1 MHLLGM
7 SGNIILVIIGICFLI
22 FIHELGHFLV
32 AKKIGVRVHAFSLGF
47 GPAIIR
53 KQIGETEYKISL
65 IPLGG
70 YVKLAGEQK
79 GEETKGEEWEFMS
92 KKPWQ
97 RAAVLIAGVAFN
109 TMLAFVAF
117 VIAFR
122 IGVPFITAE
131 VGQTMPG
138 GPAWEADIRPG
149 DKIVKVNDILNPDF
163 EDLFISIALNNSPEG
178 VDLGIEREG
187 KIFDVNV
194 VPKYNQRGGVQRIGI
209 VPVNS
214 LEVYKIYATE
224 DSDSPAEKAGLQ
236 VGDKVIAVNGKK
248 INTENDFREI
258 EGGSLGKE
266 LIITVLRDSERI
278 DLKVTPSAV
287 ARLMIGLSCA
297 TSKID
302 GIKRDSLA
310 DSIGLKRDD
319 EIVKVNTQDVKG
331 FSGLNNALNNSQD
344 GKITLEVVRDNSRKI
359 LELTKSGE
367 ETVKKFFDGM
377 WPYYELTVDSTV
389 EGFPAEEKGIKP
401 GDRITSIDGESI
413 SEWGQLLQLVTGGQG
428 EELEI
433 AWMRDGKEFSKK
445 IKPIKDEENAQGQ
458 IGVMFKRKEI
468 IRKYG
473 LTESCVVGVHKTVVN
488 VKRIYLTIRGF
499 ISKKISTKALG
510 GPVLIAQASYASAQS
525 GMGKL
530 LYFLAIISINLAV
543 LNILPVPVLDGG
555 HLLFLGIEKIK
566 GSPVSERVLAIAN
579 YIGLALVLSLMI
591 YATRN
596 DILRVFNIF

>member
-131 VGQTMPG
+131 VGQINPG

-236 VGDKVIAVNGKK
+236 VGDKVIAVNGRK

-278 DLKVTPSAV
+278 DLKVIPSAV

-319 EIVKVNTQDVKG
+319 EIVKINTQDVKG

-428 EELEI
+428 EELKI

-473 LTESCVVGVHKTVVN
+473 FTESCVVGIHKTVVN

-525 GMGKL
+525 GIGKL

>member
-47 GPAIIR
+47 GPAIIK
-53 KQIGETEYKISL
+53 KQIGETEYKLSL

-109 TMLAFVAF
+109 TVLAFVAF

-122 IGVPFITAE
+122 IGVPFDTAE
-131 VGQTMPG
+131 VGLTMPG

-149 DKIVKVNDILNPDF
+149 DKIVKVNNISNPDF
-163 EDLFISIALNNSPEG
+163 EDLFISIALNNSSEG
-178 VDLGIEREG
+178 IDMEIEREG

-209 VPVNS
+209 APAKS
-214 LEVYKIYATE
+214 LEIYKIYAIE
-224 DSDSPAEKAGLQ
+224 DSDSPAQKAGLQ

-278 DLKVTPSAV
+278 DLKITPSAV

-297 TSKID
+297 TTKID

-310 DSIGLKRDD
+310 DSIGLKRGD

-344 GKITLEVVRDNSRKI
+344 GEITLEVVRGNSRKI
-359 LELTKSGE
+359 LDLTKSGE
-367 ETVKKFFDGM
+367 ETVKKFFDGIF
-377 WPYYELTVDSTV
+377 PCYELIVDSTV
-389 EGFPAEEKGIKP
+389 EGFPAEKEGIKP

-413 SEWGQLLQLVTGGQG
+413 SEWDQLLQLVTGSQG

-473 LTESCVVGVHKTVVN
+473 FTESCVVGMHKTVVN

-525 GMGKL
+525 GIGKL
-530 LYFLAIISINLAV
+530 MYFLAIISINLAV
-543 LNILPVPVLDGG
+543 INILPVPVLDGG

-566 GSPVSERVLAIAN
+566 GSPVSERVLTIAN
-579 YIGLALVLSLMI
+579 YIGLGLVLSLMI

>member
-53 KQIGETEYKISL
+53 KQIGETEYKLSL

-131 VGQTMPG
+131 VGQINPG

-258 EGGSLGKE
+258 EGESLGKE

-278 DLKVTPSAV
+278 DLKVIPSAV

-310 DSIGLKRDD
+310 DSIGLKRGD

-344 GKITLEVVRDNSRKI
+344 GKIILEVVRGNSRKI
-359 LELTKSGE
+359 LDLTKSGE
-367 ETVKKFFDGM
+367 ETVKKFFDGIF
-377 WPYYELTVDSTV
+377 PCYELIVDSTV
-389 EGFPAEEKGIKP
+389 EGFPAEKEGIKP

-413 SEWGQLLQLVTGGQG
+413 SEWDHLLQLVTGSQG

-445 IKPIKDEENAQGQ
+445 IKPIKDEKNAQGQ
-458 IGVMFKRKEI
+458 IGVMFKTKKI

-473 LTESCVVGVHKTVVN
+473 LTESCVVGMHKTVVN
-488 VKRIYLTIRGF
+488 VGRIYLTIRGF

-525 GMGKL
+525 GIGKL
-530 LYFLAIISINLAV
+530 MYFLAIISINLAV
-543 LNILPVPVLDGG
+543 INILPVPVLDGG

-566 GSPVSERVLAIAN
+566 GSPVSERVLTIAN
-579 YIGLALVLSLMI
+579 YIGLGLVLSLMI

>member
-32 AKKIGVRVHAFSLGF
+32 AKKIGVRVLAFSLGF
-47 GPAIIR
+47 GPAILR
-53 KQIGETEYKISL
+53 KKIGETEYKISL

-79 GEETKGEEWEFMS
+79 GEESKGEEWEFAS

-109 TMLAFVAF
+109 TVLAFVAF

-122 IGVPFITAE
+122 IGVPFDTAE

-138 GPAWEADIRPG
+138 GPAWEVDIRPG
-149 DKIVKVNDILNPDF
+149 DKIVKVNNILNPDF

-209 VPVNS
+209 APAKS
-214 LEVYKIYATE
+214 LEIYKIYAIE
-224 DSDSPAEKAGLQ
+224 DSDSPAQKAGLQ

-278 DLKVTPSAV
+278 DLKITPSAV

-302 GIKRDSLA
+302 GIKKDSLA
-310 DSIGLKRDD
+310 DSIGLKRGD

-331 FSGLNNALNNSQD
+331 FSELNNALNNSQD
-344 GKITLEVVRDNSRKI
+344 GKITLEVVRGNSRKI
-359 LELTKSGE
+359 LDLTKSGE
-367 ETVKKFFDGM
+367 ETVKKFFDGIF
-377 WPYYELTVDSTV
+377 PYYELIVDSMV
-389 EGFPAEEKGIKP
+389 EGFPAEKKGIKP

-413 SEWGQLLQLVTGGQG
+413 SEWDQLLQLVTGSQG

-458 IGVMFKRKEI
+458 IGVMFKTKKI

-473 LTESCVVGVHKTVVN
+473 LTESCVVGMHKTVVN

-510 GPVLIAQASYASAQS
+510 GPILIAQASYASAQS
-525 GMGKL
+525 GIGKL
-530 LYFLAIISINLAV
+530 MYFLAIISINLAV

-591 YATRN
+591 YVTRN
-596 DILRVFNIF
+596 DILRVFSIF

>member
-32 AKKIGVRVHAFSLGF
+32 AKKIGVRVLAFSLGF
-47 GPAIIR
+47 GPAILR
-53 KQIGETEYKISL
+53 KKIGETEYKISL

-79 GEETKGEEWEFMS
+79 GEESKGEEWEFAS

-109 TMLAFVAF
+109 TVLAFVAF

-122 IGVPFITAE
+122 IGVPFDTAE

-138 GPAWEADIRPG
+138 GPAWEVDIRPG
-149 DKIVKVNDILNPDF
+149 DKIVKVNNILNPDF

-209 VPVNS
+209 APAKS
-214 LEVYKIYATE
+214 LEIYKIYAIE
-224 DSDSPAEKAGLQ
+224 DSDSPAQKAGLQ

-278 DLKVTPSAV
+278 DLKITPSAV

-302 GIKRDSLA
+302 GIKKDSLA
-310 DSIGLKRDD
+310 DSIGLKRGD

-331 FSGLNNALNNSQD
+331 FSELNNALNNSQD
-344 GKITLEVVRDNSRKI
+344 GKITLEVVRGNSRKI
-359 LELTKSGE
+359 LDLTKSGE
-367 ETVKKFFDGM
+367 ETVKKFFDGIF
-377 WPYYELTVDSTV
+377 PYYELIVDSMV
-389 EGFPAEEKGIKP
+389 DGFPAEKKGIKP

-413 SEWGQLLQLVTGGQG
+413 SEWDQLLQLVTGSQG

-458 IGVMFKRKEI
+458 IGVMFKTKKI

-473 LTESCVVGVHKTVVN
+473 LTESCVVGMHKTVVN

-510 GPVLIAQASYASAQS
+510 GPILIAQASYASAQS
-525 GMGKL
+525 GIGKL
-530 LYFLAIISINLAV
+530 MYFLAIISINLAV

-591 YATRN
+591 YVTRN
-596 DILRVFNIF
+596 DILRVFSIF

>member
-131 VGQTMPG
+131 VGQINPG

-163 EDLFISIALNNSPEG
+163 EDLFISIALNNSSEG

-194 VPKYNQRGGVQRIGI
+194 VPKYNQRGGVQRI
-209 VPVNS
+209 
-214 LEVYKIYATE
+214 
-224 DSDSPAEKAGLQ
+224 
-236 VGDKVIAVNGKK
+236 
-248 INTENDFREI
+248 
-258 EGGSLGKE
+258 
-266 LIITVLRDSERI
+266 
-278 DLKVTPSAV
+278 
-287 ARLMIGLSCA
+287 
-297 TSKID
+297 
-302 GIKRDSLA
+302 
-310 DSIGLKRDD
+310 
-319 EIVKVNTQDVKG
+319 
-331 FSGLNNALNNSQD
+331 
-344 GKITLEVVRDNSRKI
+344 
-359 LELTKSGE
+359 
-367 ETVKKFFDGM
+367 
-377 WPYYELTVDSTV
+377 
-389 EGFPAEEKGIKP
+389 
-401 GDRITSIDGESI
+401 
-413 SEWGQLLQLVTGGQG
+413 
-428 EELEI
+428 
-433 AWMRDGKEFSKK
+433 
-445 IKPIKDEENAQGQ
+445 
-458 IGVMFKRKEI
+458 
-468 IRKYG
+468 
-473 LTESCVVGVHKTVVN
+473 
-488 VKRIYLTIRGF
+488 
-499 ISKKISTKALG
+499 
-510 GPVLIAQASYASAQS
+510 
-525 GMGKL
+525 
-530 LYFLAIISINLAV
+530 
-543 LNILPVPVLDGG
+543 
-555 HLLFLGIEKIK
+555 
-566 GSPVSERVLAIAN
+566 
-579 YIGLALVLSLMI
+579 
-591 YATRN
+591 
-596 DILRVFNIF
+596 

>member
-53 KQIGETEYKISL
+53 KQIGETEYKLSL

-109 TMLAFVAF
+109 TVLAFVAF

-122 IGVPFITAE
+122 IGVPFDTAE

-149 DKIVKVNDILNPDF
+149 DKIVKVNNILNPDF
-163 EDLFISIALNNSPEG
+163 EDLFISIALNSSSEG

-209 VPVNS
+209 APAKS

-224 DSDSPAEKAGLQ
+224 DSDSPAQEAGLQ

-248 INTENDFREI
+248 INTENDFRKI

-302 GIKRDSLA
+302 GIKKDSLA
-310 DSIGLKRDD
+310 DSIGLKRGD

-344 GKITLEVVRDNSRKI
+344 GKIILEVVRGNSRKI
-359 LELTKSGE
+359 LDLTKSGE
-367 ETVKKFFDGM
+367 ETVKKFFDGIF
-377 WPYYELTVDSTV
+377 PCYELIVDSTV
-389 EGFPAEEKGIKP
+389 EGFPAEKEGIKP

-413 SEWGQLLQLVTGGQG
+413 SEWDHLLQLVTGSQG

-473 LTESCVVGVHKTVVN
+473 FTESCVVGMHKTVVN
-488 VKRIYLTIRGF
+488 VKRVYLTIRGF

-510 GPVLIAQASYASAQS
+510 GPILIAQASYEFAKS
-525 GMGKL
+525 GIGNLM
-530 LYFLAIISINLAV
+530 YFLAIISINLAV

-566 GSPVSERVLAIAN
+566 GSPVSERVLTIAN
-579 YIGLALVLSLMI
+579 YIGLGLVLSLMI

>member
-131 VGQTMPG
+131 VGQINPG

-149 DKIVKVNDILNPDF
+149 DKIVKINDILNPDF
-163 EDLFISIALNNSPEG
+163 EDLFISIALNNSSEG
-178 VDLGIEREG
+178 IDMEIEREG

-258 EGGSLGKE
+258 EGESLGKE

-310 DSIGLKRDD
+310 DSIGLKRGD

-331 FSGLNNALNNSQD
+331 FSGLNNALNSSQD
-344 GKITLEVVRDNSRKI
+344 GEITLEVVRGNSRKI

-367 ETVKKFFDGM
+367 ETVKKFFDGIF
-377 WPYYELTVDSTV
+377 PYYELTVDSTV
-389 EGFPAEEKGIKP
+389 EDFPAEKKGIKP

-413 SEWGQLLQLVTGGQG
+413 SEWNQLLQLVTGSQG

-433 AWMRDGKEFSKK
+433 VWMRDGKEFSKK

-473 LTESCVVGVHKTVVN
+473 FTESCVVGMHKTVVN
-488 VKRIYLTIRGF
+488 VKRVYLTIRGF

-525 GMGKL
+525 GIGKL
-530 LYFLAIISINLAV
+530 MYFLAIISINLAV

-566 GSPVSERVLAIAN
+566 GSPVSERVLTIAN
-579 YIGLALVLSLMI
+579 YIGLGLVLSLMI

-596 DILRVFNIF
+596 DIMRLLHIS

>member
-1 MHLLGM
+1 MHFLGM

-131 VGQTMPG
+131 VGQINPG

-178 VDLGIEREG
+178 VGLGIEREG

-236 VGDKVIAVNGKK
+236 VGDKVIAVNGRK
-248 INTENDFREI
+248 INTENDFRKI

-278 DLKVTPSAV
+278 DLKVIPSAV

-319 EIVKVNTQDVKG
+319 EIVKINTQDVKG

-367 ETVKKFFDGM
+367 ETVKKFFDGIF
-377 WPYYELTVDSTV
+377 PYYELTVDSTV

-413 SEWGQLLQLVTGGQG
+413 SEWGQLLQLVTGSQG
-428 EELEI
+428 EELKI

-543 LNILPVPVLDGG
+543 INILPVPVLDGG

>member
-47 GPAIIR
+47 GPAIIK
-53 KQIGETEYKISL
+53 KQIGETEYKLSL

-109 TMLAFVAF
+109 TVLAFVAF

-122 IGVPFITAE
+122 IGVPFDTAE
-131 VGQTMPG
+131 VGLTMPG

-149 DKIVKVNDILNPDF
+149 DKIVKVNNISNPDF
-163 EDLFISIALNNSPEG
+163 EDLFISIALNNSSEG
-178 VDLGIEREG
+178 IDMEIEREG

-209 VPVNS
+209 APAKS
-214 LEVYKIYATE
+214 LEIYKIYAIE
-224 DSDSPAEKAGLQ
+224 DSDSPAQKAGLQ

-266 LIITVLRDSERI
+266 FIITVLRDSERI
-278 DLKVTPSAV
+278 DLKITPSAV

-297 TSKID
+297 TTKID

-310 DSIGLKRDD
+310 DSIGLKRGD

-344 GKITLEVVRDNSRKI
+344 GEITLEVVRGNSRKI
-359 LELTKSGE
+359 LDLTKSGE
-367 ETVKKFFDGM
+367 ETVKKFFDGIF
-377 WPYYELTVDSTV
+377 PCYELIVDSTV
-389 EGFPAEEKGIKP
+389 EGFPAGKEGIKP
-401 GDRITSIDGESI
+401 GDRITSIDGKSI
-413 SEWGQLLQLVTGGQG
+413 SEWDQLLQLVTGSQG

-458 IGVMFKRKEI
+458 IGVMFKTKKI

-473 LTESCVVGVHKTVVN
+473 FTESCVVGMHKTVVN

-525 GMGKL
+525 GIGKL
-530 LYFLAIISINLAV
+530 MYFLAIISINLAV
-543 LNILPVPVLDGG
+543 INILPVPVLDGG

-566 GSPVSERVLAIAN
+566 GSPVSERVLTIAN
-579 YIGLALVLSLMI
+579 YIGLGLVLSLMI

>member
-1 MHLLGM
+1 M

-109 TMLAFVAF
+109 TVLAFVAF

-122 IGVPFITAE
+122 IGVPFDTAE

-236 VGDKVIAVNGKK
+236 VGDKVIAVNGRK

-310 DSIGLKRDD
+310 DSIGLKRGD

-344 GKITLEVVRDNSRKI
+344 GKIILEVVRGNSRKI
-359 LELTKSGE
+359 LDLTKSGE
-367 ETVKKFFDGM
+367 ETVKKFFDGIF
-377 WPYYELTVDSTV
+377 PCYELIVDSTV
-389 EGFPAEEKGIKP
+389 EGFPAEKEGIKP

-413 SEWGQLLQLVTGGQG
+413 SEWDHLLQLVTGGQG
-428 EELEI
+428 EELKI

-458 IGVMFKRKEI
+458 IGVMFKTKKI

-579 YIGLALVLSLMI
+579 YIGLA
-591 YATRN
+591 
-596 DILRVFNIF
+596 

>member
-117 VIAFR
+117 VVAFR

-258 EGGSLGKE
+258 EGESLGKE

>member
-1 MHLLGM
+1 MHLLGI

-32 AKKIGVRVHAFSLGF
+32 AKKVGVRVLVFSLGF
-47 GPAIIR
+47 GPAILR
-53 KQIGETEYKISL
+53 KKIGETEYKLSL

-70 YVKLAGEQK
+70 YVKLAGEQR
-79 GEETKGEEWEFMS
+79 GEGTKGEEWEFMS

-97 RAAVLIAGVAFN
+97 RAAVLIAGVVFN
-109 TMLAFVAF
+109 TVLAFVVF

-122 IGVPFITAE
+122 IGVPFDTSEI
-131 VGQTMPG
+131 GRTMPG
-138 GPAWEADIRPG
+138 GPAWEVDIRPG
-149 DKIVKVNDILNPDF
+149 DKIVKVNNILNPDF
-163 EDLFISIALNNSPEG
+163 EDLFISIALNSSSEG
-178 VDLGIEREG
+178 IDLRIEREG

-194 VPKYNQRGGVQRIGI
+194 VPRYNERGGVQRIGI
-209 VPVNS
+209 APAKS
-214 LEVYKIYATE
+214 LEIYKLYATE
-224 DSDSPAEKAGLQ
+224 DSDSPAQKAGLQ

-278 DLKVTPSAV
+278 DLKITPSAV

-302 GIKRDSLA
+302 GIKKDSLA
-310 DSIGLKRDD
+310 DSIGLKRGD

-344 GKITLEVVRDNSRKI
+344 GKITLEVVRGNSRKI
-359 LELTKSGE
+359 LDLTKSGE
-367 ETVKKFFDGM
+367 ETVKKFFDGIF
-377 WPYYELTVDSTV
+377 PYYELIVDSTV
-389 EGFPAEEKGIKP
+389 EGFPAEKEGMKP
-401 GDRITSIDGESI
+401 GDRITSIDGKSI
-413 SEWGQLLQLVTGGQG
+413 SEWDQLLQLVTGSQG

-458 IGVMFKRKEI
+458 IGVMFKTKKI

-473 LTESCVVGVHKTVVN
+473 LTESCVVGMHKTVVN
-488 VKRIYLTIRGF
+488 IGRIYLTIRGF

-525 GMGKL
+525 GIGKL
-530 LYFLAIISINLAV
+530 MYFLAIISINLAV
-543 LNILPVPVLDGG
+543 INILPVPILDGG

-566 GSPVSERVLAIAN
+566 GSPVSEKVLTIAN
-579 YIGLALVLSLMI
+579 YIGLGLVLSLMI

-596 DILRVFNIF
+596 DILRVFSIF

>member
-1 MHLLGM
+1 M
-7 SGNIILVIIGICFLI
+7 
-22 FIHELGHFLV
+22 
-32 AKKIGVRVHAFSLGF
+32 
-47 GPAIIR
+47 
-53 KQIGETEYKISL
+53 
-65 IPLGG
+65 
-70 YVKLAGEQK
+70 
-79 GEETKGEEWEFMS
+79 
-92 KKPWQ
+92 
-97 RAAVLIAGVAFN
+97 
-109 TMLAFVAF
+109 
-117 VIAFR
+117 
-122 IGVPFITAE
+122 
-131 VGQTMPG
+131 
-138 GPAWEADIRPG
+138 
-149 DKIVKVNDILNPDF
+149 
-163 EDLFISIALNNSPEG
+163 
-178 VDLGIEREG
+178 
-187 KIFDVNV
+187 
-194 VPKYNQRGGVQRIGI
+194 
-209 VPVNS
+209 
-214 LEVYKIYATE
+214 EVYKIYATE
-224 DSDSPAEKAGLQ
+224 DSDSPAQKAGLQ
-236 VGDKVIAVNGKK
+236 VGDKVIAVNGRK
-248 INTENDFREI
+248 INTENDFRKI

-266 LIITVLRDSERI
+266 LIVTVLRDSERI

-344 GKITLEVVRDNSRKI
+344 GKITLEVVRGNSRKI

-389 EGFPAEEKGIKP
+389 EGFPAGKKGIKP

-413 SEWGQLLQLVTGGQG
+413 SEWEQLLQLVTGSQG
-428 EELEI
+428 EELKI

>member
-32 AKKIGVRVHAFSLGF
+32 AKKVGVRVHVFSLGF
-47 GPAIIR
+47 GPAIFR
-53 KQIGETEYKISL
+53 KKIGETEYKLSL
-65 IPLGG
+65 MPLGG
-70 YVKLAGEQK
+70 YVKLAGEQR

-97 RAAVLIAGVAFN
+97 RAAVLIAGVVFN
-109 TMLAFVAF
+109 TVLAFVVF

-122 IGVPFITAE
+122 IGVPFDTSE
-131 VGQTMPG
+131 VGRTMPG
-138 GPAWEADIRPG
+138 GPAWEVGIRPG
-149 DKIVKVNDILNPDF
+149 DKIVKVNNISNPDF
-163 EDLFISIALNNSPEG
+163 EDLFISIALNSSSEG
-178 VDLGIEREG
+178 IDLRIEREG

-194 VPKYNQRGGVQRIGI
+194 VPRYNERGGVQRIGI
-209 VPVNS
+209 APAKS
-214 LEVYKIYATE
+214 LEIYKIYATE
-224 DSDSPAEKAGLQ
+224 DSDSPAQKAGLQ

-266 LIITVLRDSERI
+266 FIITVLRDSERI
-278 DLKVTPSAV
+278 DLKITPSAV

-310 DSIGLKRDD
+310 DSIGLKRGD

-344 GKITLEVVRDNSRKI
+344 GKITLEVVRGNSRKI
-359 LELTKSGE
+359 LDLTKSGE
-367 ETVKKFFDGM
+367 ETVKKFFDGIF
-377 WPYYELTVDSTV
+377 PYYELIVDSTV
-389 EGFPAEEKGIKP
+389 EGFPAEKEGIKP
-401 GDRITSIDGESI
+401 GDRITSIDGKSI
-413 SEWGQLLQLVTGGQG
+413 SEWDQLLQLVTGSQG

-458 IGVMFKRKEI
+458 IGVMFKTKKI

-473 LTESCVVGVHKTVVN
+473 LTESCVVGMHKTVVN
-488 VKRIYLTIRGF
+488 VGRIYLTIRGF

-525 GMGKL
+525 GIGKL
-530 LYFLAIISINLAV
+530 MYFLAIISINLAV

-566 GSPVSERVLAIAN
+566 GSPVSERVLTIAN
-579 YIGLALVLSLMI
+579 YIGLGLVLSLMI